1 MNVSLAKTAGFCF
14 GVKRAVDMAYTEA
27 AKGKP
32 VYTLGP
38 IIHNEEVV
46 ADLNQKGVLALSEE
60 ELFSGKYPLED
71 ATVIIRSHGISKEIY
86 TKLEN
91 LSANIVDCTCPFV
104 KKIHTTVEKYAEKAK
119 KSMKEKSEKCNITPL
134 VYFILNTIYA
144 SENKEEFEKN
154 KKLCDEFLPLFT
166 NAGASIEQKTAFGNA
181 KKLLGI

>member
-46 ADLNQKGVLALSEE
+46 ADLEQKGVLALSEE
-60 ELFSGKYPLED
+60 ELFSGKHPLED

-91 LSANIVDCTCPFV
+91 VNANIVDCTCPFV
-104 KKIHTTVEKYAEKAK
+104 KKIHTTVVKYAE
-119 KSMKEKSEKCNITPL
+119 
-134 VYFILNTIYA
+134 
-144 SENKEEFEKN
+144 
-154 KKLCDEFLPLFT
+154 
-166 NAGASIEQKTAFGNA
+166 
-181 KKLLGI
+181 